1 MSAFDNISFKKIA
14 NLTLRVDSEFMIL
27 CKRKS
32 QDYYLSVDDIDY
44 ICEILPMV
52 AKKIADKMA
61 IKTPQLRNPINKIK
75 TELLWEAIDE
85 LKENKNSYY
94 GYDY

>member
-1 MSAFDNISFKKIA
+1 MTINE
-14 NLTLRVDSEFMIL
+14 LMIF

-32 QDYYLSVDDIDY
+32 QDYYLSSDDINY
-44 ICEILPMV
+44 VCEILPMV
-52 AKKIADKMA
+52 AKRIAGKIGIA
-61 IKTPQLRNPINKIK
+61 TPQLKNPINKVE

-94 GYDY
+94 KYDY

>member
-14 NLTLRVDSEFMIL
+14 SLTLRADNDFMIF

-32 QDYYLSVDDIDY
+32 QDYYLSSDDINY
-44 ICEILPMV
+44 VCEILPMV
-52 AKKIADKMA
+52 AKKISNKMG
-61 IKTPQLRNPINKIK
+61 IEQKYLKIQK
-75 TELLWEAIDE
+75 IETELLWESIDE

-94 GYDY
+94 DYDY